1 MTATLERVDVRRAAP
16 AKGRS
21 RARAR
26 NRLTVLAFM
35 APALIGFILF
45 FGYPL
50 IATVIFSFTTYDLI
64 NPPEFVGLKNY
75 TFMWGDKL
83 FWQSIQNTMWF
94 VAVLTIARTVFALG
108 VASVIARLKSGVG
121 LIRTLC
127 YLPSLAPPVAATLVF
142 FMVLRPNGGPVDG
155 LLDMIGVQSPLWFSD
170 PSWAKPGVTA
180 IMMWVCGDLMIIML
194 AAILD
199 VPQEQYEAAELDGA
213 GPIRRWWHITLPTI
227 SPVLLFGVVNSV
239 ILALQ
244 LFTQAVV
251 AGSAATGSADP
262 TGSTKNLGFPQNS
275 LLTFPTF
282 LYQTGFRYFDMGYAA
297 AMATVLF
304 VISFAVTIVLV
315 NKMRK
320 NSTAEEGGPG
330 A

>member
-1 MTATLERVDVRRAAP
+1 MTATLGARPAP
-16 AKGRS
+16 GRG

-26 NRLTVLAFM
+26 HRLTVLGFM
-35 APALIGFILF
+35 TPAIIGFVLF

-50 IATVIFSFTTYDLI
+50 VATVVFSFTKYDLI
-64 NPPEFVGLKNY
+64 NAPEFAGLDNY
-75 TFMWGDKL
+75 AFMFKDPL
-83 FWQSIQNTMWF
+83 FTKAIQNTLWF
-94 VAVLTIARTVFALG
+94 VVVLTFARTVFALG

-142 FMVLRPNGGPVDG
+142 FMVLRPNGGPFATVLGWFG
-155 LLDMIGVQSPLWFSD
+155 LDSPLWFSD
-170 PSWAKPGVTA
+170 PSWAKPGITA
-180 IMMWVCGDLMIIML
+180 IMLWISGDLMIIIL

-213 GPIRRWWHITLPTI
+213 GPIRRWWHVTLPTI
-227 SPVLLFGVVNSV
+227 SPVLLFGIVNSV

-251 AGSAATGSADP
+251 AGSAGSGSADS
-262 TGSTKNLGFPQNS
+262 TGSTKYLGFPDNS
-275 LLTFPTF
+275 TLTFPVY
-282 LYQTGFRYFDMGYAA
+282 LYTQGFRYFDMGYAA

-315 NKMRK
+315 QRMRK
-320 NSTAEEGGPG
+320 GSAAEEGGPG

>member
-1 MTATLERVDVRRAAP
+1 MTATLGAKPAPGRGRA
-16 AKGRS
+16 RS
-21 RARAR
+21 RH
-26 NRLTVLAFM
+26 RLAVLGFM
-35 APALIGFILF
+35 APAIIGFVLF

-50 IATVIFSFTTYDLI
+50 VTTIVLSFTKYDLI
-64 NPPEFVGLKNY
+64 NPPEFNGLDNY
-75 TFMWGDKL
+75 AFMFKDPLLGKA
-83 FWQSIQNTMWF
+83 IANTLWF
-94 VAVLTIARTVFALG
+94 VVVLTIARTVFALG

-142 FMVLRPNGGPVDG
+142 FMVMRPNGGPLDTVLGWFGVD
-155 LLDMIGVQSPLWFSD
+155 SPLFFSD
-170 PSWAKPGVTA
+170 PAWAKTGITA
-180 IMMWVCGDLMIIML
+180 IMLWISGDLMIIIL

-213 GPIRRWWHITLPTI
+213 GPIRRWWHVTLPTI
-227 SPVLLFGVVNSV
+227 SPVLLFGIVNSV

-251 AGSAATGSADP
+251 AGSAGSGAADA
-262 TGSTKNLGFPQNS
+262 TGSTKYLGFPDNS
-275 LLTFPTF
+275 TLTFPVY
-282 LYQTGFRYFDMGYAA
+282 LYTQGFRYFDMGYAA

-304 VISFAVTIVLV
+304 IISFALTIVLV
-315 NKMRK
+315 QRMRK